1 MYCIYVVHVE
11 VWGREGGRVADFDPN
26 TRHCLYGLDADLVS
40 NTSCTCMYPVRGK
53 YVCSIK

>member
-1 MYCIYVVHVE
+1 MGE
-11 VWGREGGRVADFDPN
+11 GKREGGRVADFDPN
-26 TRHCLYGLDADLVS
+26 TGHCLYGLDADLVS